1 MRPLLFAIV
10 LLAGSLGLCAIPQQA
25 LVSTKKTTTVTAKAP
40 VKSSIKSFQEWKT
53 EKIHAA
59 SLQVETSKADL
70 RAVKA
75 RAQGKAGY
83 ASAVRSI
90 EQQVTQERWNL
101 EVAQDLS
108 VTDYLVLYLAHQGA
122 PGKLAEAAVK
132 LTPEET
138 AQVLEAYIRNMG
150 AFPAAES
157 PKGLPD
163 SASLTH

>member
-53 EKIHAA
+53 
-59 SLQVETSKADL
+59 LQVETSKADL